1 MEILLILPLIVIGIF
16 GFIAFAILNIW
27 AVNKSNNELR
37 NLKPA
42 VIYKP
47 VPVKKEV
54 QKKTPDPTPVP
65 AEPKKQYLTVQEFV
79 KKNLNLIDKLLQN
92 GKTFTLSDEILKDL
106 DEDGRIG
113 LADWFS
119 NMDKVKDVR
128 IAGEYKV
135 FM

>member
-1 MEILLILPLIVIGIF
+1 MGILLILPLIVIGF
-16 GFIAFAILNIW
+16 VGFIAFAILNIW
-27 AVNKSNNELR
+27 AVNKSNAELR

-47 VPVKKEV
+47 VPVKKEEV
-54 QKKTPDPTPVP
+54 QKMPAPTPVP

-79 KKNLNLIDKLLQN
+79 KKNLNLIDKLLQD

-106 DEDGRIG
+106 DEEGRIG

-128 IAGEYKV
+128 IAGEYKI

>member
-1 MEILLILPLIVIGIF
+1 MGILLILPLIVIGII

-27 AVNKSNNELR
+27 AVNKSNAELR

-65 AEPKKQYLTVQEFV
+65 TPKKQYLTVQEFV
-79 KKNLNLIDKLLQN
+79 KKNLNLIDKLLQD

-106 DEDGRIG
+106 DEEGRIG